1 MGPQGIQVTWRP
13 HEEPCPQGTDTRRRP
28 EQYPVRSSESCG
40 LGHGAWP
47 ARSPPAVGR
56 GSQRPVR
63 DLIFQE
69 VSHALLGERTSRKI
83 RIFREGNPSLLYW
96 LFTSL
101 NRGILFCPV
110 PFFYLVE
117 KKDFRVMSIPKR
129 RNSLILQRGQET
141 LFVEQSG
148 A

>member
-1 MGPQGIQVTWRP
+1 MRSRVDKAQTRGGGLNSTRSGAVSPVALGM
-13 HEEPCPQGTDTRRRP
+13 EPGLH
-28 EQYPVRSSESCG
+28 VR
-40 LGHGAWP
+40 LLLW
-47 ARSPPAVGR
+47 GR

-63 DLIFQE
+63 YLIFQE
-69 VSHALLGERTSRKI
+69 VAHAFLGERASRKV
-83 RIFREGNPSLLYW
+83 RSFREGSPSLLYW

-117 KKDFRVMSIPKR
+117 KKDFRVMSIPQG
-129 RNSLILQRGQET
+129 RNSLIFQRGQET